1 MLVIKLI
8 GQGRLGSFKFFTL
21 IATEVPAERVQQV
34 AFYGEAFVDDDVADP
49 PTVVLR
55 LQRNQL
61 PGQQRRLRPRA
72 FAVLRKAF
80 FVT

>member
-1 MLVIKLI
+1 MIKLI

-49 PTVVLR
+49 PTCRTSLAAKSVARAAAPTSSTCLR
-55 LQRNQL
+55 SAAQII
-61 PGQQRRLRPRA
+61 
-72 FAVLRKAF
+72 FC
-80 FVT
+80 